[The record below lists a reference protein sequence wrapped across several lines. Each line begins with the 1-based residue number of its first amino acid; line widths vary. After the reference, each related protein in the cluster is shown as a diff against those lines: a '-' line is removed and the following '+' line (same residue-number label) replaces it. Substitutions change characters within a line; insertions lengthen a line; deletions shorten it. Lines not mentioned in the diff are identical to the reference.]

1 MTSKAGEKF
10 AKAEQERFHAL
21 QKRIQTLEEIFDGD
35 PDANTPGYSA
45 MLDRTIAAAKAVVD
59 ANKGLAERVRRLE
72 AFLAPA
78 MDGTTPPMD
87 GAVVATKAHVD
98 QALDRLAG
106 ALRGEMAVA
115 TDRQKRKVAP

>member
-1 MTSKAGEKF
+1 MSNIQ
-10 AKAEQERFHAL
+10 AKQATKEQAQFHAL
-21 QKRIQTLEEIFDGD
+21 MARISKIEEILDGD
-35 PDANTPGYSA
+35 PETNEPGYSA
-45 MLDRTIAAAKAVVD
+45 MIDRAISAAKTMAD
-59 ANKGLAERVRRLE
+59 RNKELVERVRRLE